1 VNKVIL
7 EEQSQESKQSLV
19 KKNEGELKVIIRFLI
34 KLVLTCLIVWG
45 IFSFIFGIARMEG
58 QNMYPRIM
66 DGDLMFYYRLEKEY
80 YIGDVVTYKVNGYRR
95 AARVVAKGGDIV
107 EISEK
112 GQLIVNG
119 NIQEEEIFYPTNE
132 ISGGVS
138 FPYTVEE
145 GGYFLLCDYRTIS
158 LDSRDYGAVLGSDI
172 DGKVITILRRREI

>member
-1 VNKVIL
+1 VIL
-7 EEQSQESKQSLV
+7 EEQNQEQTKEPSNG
-19 KKNEGELKVIIRFLI
+19 NEGDIKIIRRFLI
-34 KLVLTCLIVWG
+34 KLVLVCLIVWG

-58 QNMYPRIM
+58 QNMYPRVM

-95 AARVVAKGGDIV
+95 AARVVAKGGDTV
-107 EISEK
+107 ELSES

-119 NIQEEEIFYPTNE
+119 NIQEEEIFYPTYE

-138 FPYTVEE
+138 FPYTVGE
-145 GGYFLLCDYRTIS
+145 GEYFLLCDYRTIS
-158 LDSRDYGAVLGSDI
+158 LDSRDYGTVSGADI